1 MSENRCPSLLSKAYS
16 FLALALLLI
25 PPATAQAGVF
35 VVQSRTTPDMKA
47 MFGQVQSRDLVPART
62 RIGGT
67 IVSRSVDEGAEVKAG
82 DVLAVV
88 ADQKLALQA
97 QALDGQ
103 LSALTSQ
110 LENANV
116 SFKRAADLLPRGFTT
131 KAAYDEAKTSVD
143 VLAHHVEAMRS
154 QRAVIAQQMSE
165 GAVLSPKAGEVLTL
179 SAIPGSVVTAGESI
193 ARIAAGTRYLR
204 LSLPERH
211 AALLKLDAQVS
222 LAPRLIDQ
230 ATANAPSRQGRIV
243 KIYPEIDNGRVI
255 ADAEVDNLGDYFIGE
270 RVRIFAPVGQ
280 RQALMIPRAAI
291 SMRAGV
297 DYVRVAQPE
306 GDIDVAIVYS
316 DTHQGDMVETLTGL
330 TAGDKVVTP

>member
-1 MSENRCPSLLSKAYS
+1 MPEAPRPSLLFKAS
-16 FLALALLLI
+16 SVLAFALFLI
-25 PPATAQAGVF
+25 PLAKVQAGEF

-67 IVSRSVDEGAEVKAG
+67 IVSRSVDEGAQVKAG
-82 DVLAVV
+82 DTLAVV

-116 SFKRAADLLPRGFTT
+116 SLKRAADLLPRGFTT
-131 KAAYDEAKTSVD
+131 KAAYDEAKTKVD
-143 VLAHHVEAMRS
+143 VLAHQLEAMRS

-165 GAVLSPKAGEVLTL
+165 GEVLSPKAGEVLTM
-179 SAIPGSVVTAGESI
+179 SAIPGSVVMAGESI

-211 AALLKLDAQVS
+211 AALLKLDAPVL
-222 LAPRLIDQ
+222 LAPRVADQ
-230 ATANAPSRQGRIV
+230 TASSAPRKGRIV

-270 RVRIFAPVGQ
+270 RVQIFAPVGE
-280 RQALMIPRAAI
+280 RQALMIPREAI
-291 SMRAGV
+291 STRAGV
-297 DYVRVAQPE
+297 DYVRVERPE
-306 GDIDVAIVYS
+306 GFLDVAIIYS
-316 DTHQGDMVETLTGL
+316 DTHQGDMVEALTGL